1 MLLEYSSM
9 TANYYIILYYKVMLY
24 KVICFSTGLFPALR
38 TSLITLGFVF
48 FFSLQL
54 QEPLVMRAKSL
65 WLSQTLCDPMEPA
78 RLLCPWNS
86 PGKNTE
92 AVATSFSRGSSQP
105 RDQMHISCIGRWD
118 SLLLSHRESHYK
130 DGGKAWEFP
139 RRSHRYHPALQH
151 TLLSHLN
158 IHTVTNMY

>member
-1 MLLEYSSM
+1 M
-9 TANYYIILYYKVMLY
+9 TANYYIILFYKAMLY
-24 KVICFSTGLFPALR
+24 NVLICFSTGLFPALR
-38 TSLITLGFVF
+38 TSLITFGFVV

-54 QEPLVMRAKSL
+54 QEPLVMHAKSL
-65 WLSQTLCDPMEPA
+65 QLSQTLCDPMEPA
-78 RLLCPWNS
+78 RLHGILQARIL
-86 PGKNTE
+86 KR
-92 AVATSFSRGSSQP
+92 VATSFSRGSSQP

-118 SLLLSHRESHYK
+118 SLLLSHRESDYK
-130 DGGKAWEFP
+130 DGGQAWEFP

>member
-1 MLLEYSSM
+1 MLD
-9 TANYYIILYYKVMLY
+9 N
-24 KVICFSTGLFPALR
+24 VICFSTGLFPALR

-92 AVATSFSRGSSQP
+92 AGCHFLLQGIFPTQGSNA
-105 RDQMHISCIGRWD
+105 H
-118 SLLLSHRESHYK
+118 LLYWQVGFFTAE
-130 DGGKAWEFP
+130 P
-139 RRSHRYHPALQH
+139 P
-151 TLLSHLN
+151 
-158 IHTVTNMY
+158 

>member
-1 MLLEYSSM
+1 MLD
-9 TANYYIILYYKVMLY
+9 N
-24 KVICFSTGLFPALR
+24 VICFSTGLFPALR

-92 AVATSFSRGSSQP
+92 AGCHFLLQGIFPTQGSNAHLLYWQVGFFTAEPPGKSLQGWGQGLGVSRKKP
-105 RDQMHISCIGRWD
+105 
-118 SLLLSHRESHYK
+118 
-130 DGGKAWEFP
+130 
-139 RRSHRYHPALQH
+139 
-151 TLLSHLN
+151 
-158 IHTVTNMY
+158 